1 MGLSF
6 EDMVVGTTTEIGK
19 HTFTREEIV
28 EFAEKFDPQPFHVDD
43 AAAAES
49 PFRGLVASGWHT
61 CSVMMGML
69 VRNAIAG
76 STSMGSP
83 GIDEIRWLKPVR
95 VGDTITMTNAVLD
108 KRVSESKPDRG
119 IVSTQWEG
127 INQHGETVI
136 AVRSKGLFGLR
147 DGAALCGSGWR
158 ARRAEPCNGRV
169 HQNTP
174 AVRSADC
181 AFSGVAASHGRDADS
196 RRAGAF
202 GHLSCGGALY
212 QRRC

>member
-1 MGLSF
+1 MRVSF
-6 EDMVVGTTTEIGK
+6 EDMVVGTTIEIGK

-28 EFAEKFDPQPFHVDD
+28 EFAQKFDPQPFHLDE

-69 VRNAIAG
+69 VRNVLAD

-95 VGDTITMTNAVLD
+95 VGDTITMMNVVVD

-119 IVSTQWEG
+119 IVSTRWEG

-136 AVRSKGLFGLR
+136 TVRSKGMFGL
-147 DGAALCGSGWR
+147 S
-158 ARRAEPCNGRV
+158 EPR
-169 HQNTP
+169 
-174 AVRSADC
+174 
-181 AFSGVAASHGRDADS
+181 AAS
-196 RRAGAF
+196 
-202 GHLSCGGALY
+202 
-212 QRRC
+212 